1 MFFREVKGDDLRIGG
16 IRHGLPYAEYQAQ
29 REQRPE
35 CVHDPRPGGC
45 GGPKKESSREDPV
58 YIQPIYEPSGHDL
71 ETRIGPEECRKQNAQ
86 LRCRDAKLILQ
97 HRSCDSEIAT
107 IYIVDEDGDS
117 QQQENNRQSGCE
129 SFTLQ

>member
-1 MFFREVKGDDLRIGG
+1 MPS
-16 IRHGLPYAEYQAQ
+16 IRRSTNSVQNACTIPA
-29 REQRPE
+29 P
-35 CVHDPRPGGC
+35 
-45 GGPKKESSREDPV
+45 DPV
-58 YIQPIYEPSGHDL
+58 YVQAIYEPSGHDL

-97 HRSCDSEIAT
+97 HRSCDGEIAT